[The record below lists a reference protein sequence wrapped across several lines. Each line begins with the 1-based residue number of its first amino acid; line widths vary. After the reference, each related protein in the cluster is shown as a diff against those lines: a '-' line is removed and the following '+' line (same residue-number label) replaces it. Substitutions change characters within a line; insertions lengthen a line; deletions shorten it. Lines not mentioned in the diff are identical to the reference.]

1 MVARRM
7 NNESKHSRSSGGW
20 VRIAW
25 APDSGIVLVSGD
37 SAGILGVSARRLIN
51 SPDPMTLLPAEL
63 AGILSSGLPEAPVQV
78 STSSFTGTVCT
89 VNDIA
94 EIILFDTPDLQD
106 SDNIMLDELGAGVVV
121 TDRTGNIVLWNKAMT
136 SIFRI
141 PKQHV
146 MGKQLQVVLSPP
158 VLYSWDNV
166 IKMVLD
172 GKQIRVECHLDGQR
186 RVDSTFSRGGPGVIG
201 TCFETTESFQ
211 AESRLKTSRKMNQ
224 AYFHSVSTGLVLFDK
239 DYRILVANRA
249 FGRMF
254 GLVENL
260 LGIHLN
266 EILPRE
272 NYAIVE
278 DQTRTLFNGH
288 GNKENEMAR
297 IVRFVLPDE
306 TRRVISQN
314 IKPIVEESGAVFYA
328 VGIFE
333 DVSEKSILLDK
344 YNTCQNRIKKISTL
358 ASIFFSD
365 QSDNLDRITEV
376 LRECFSAKAVAIYI
390 SDPLGDIEL
399 AGKTAEW
406 PEAAPESFTDLRLA
420 SFMIES
426 HSNYQL
432 NGDEIGVLNSWFGN
446 CLIFPIESDEKNYG
460 YIIAADVDDTTGS
473 EIFLLMEISTLI
485 LELLMSFFDKTTEIQ
500 QLDLLLNRQSKLA
513 GSIITAL
520 DIPVAVFRV
529 DWSVILWN
537 DPMEA
542 LTGVSFNLATGR
554 SELAASILFDDIGGI
569 AAVQRIARN
578 GMTEY
583 PESWE
588 VTNQDGTKTRCAWRL
603 SRTESVEGGKLEPV
617 VIVSG
622 IKSDDIYSIQAAKK
636 AADMYTTL
644 SRGTSAL
651 LSASDRMKI
660 MDAAATAF
668 LEISGASR
676 ITLSI
681 RGMNPITRTSYDPK
695 SGSIAPHRWKLAIET
710 ETDTIGECVF
720 QGGREYFALNDFAR
734 NVARTCGELEQ
745 TAIGRRFA
753 FLAEKAAGK
762 FLISNSSGRI
772 LLSTWIQVTDG
783 IISNRSI
790 YDVFSGSDWVYIDSM
805 IMGILKIGR
814 LNMVLKT
821 EQGEEL
827 QVAAV
832 ALNGLDAEPI
842 IIWWP
847 VFASSYI
854 YQLECLD
861 KSKDAAYAL
870 YDVLDDLSTSIGRG
884 FIRIKEVLNPGH
896 PVAAVLNTARYAF
909 EGLTKDYF
917 YLRLLQTAWNYV
929 PEQIDPELFLDIIK
943 SAFLENGLLPPNIS
957 ISGEL
962 YDICGNIDL
971 FQKVTSQLCCVVC
984 PSSNP
989 VFNVSL
995 VNRREIKEP
1004 IDLNKETEQFVRM
1017 ILRCSDGR
1025 ILSGISDDFSDIS
1038 TPIDFS
1044 SGLNPASEVF
1054 LLSLILRL
1062 SGGALKPD
1070 DDYKSLTIL
1079 FPCWK

>member
-1 MVARRM
+1 M
-7 NNESKHSRSSGGW
+7 NKGSKYSSSSGGW

-25 APDSGIVLVSGD
+25 IPDSGIVLVSGD

-51 SPDPMTLLPAEL
+51 SQDPLTLLPAEL
-63 AGILSSGLPEAPVQV
+63 AGVLSSGLPEVPVQI

-89 VNDIA
+89 ENGRA
-94 EIILFDTPDLQD
+94 EILLFDTPDLQD
-106 SDNIMLDELGAGVVV
+106 GGDIMLDELGAGVVV

-146 MGKQLQVVLSPP
+146 MGKQIQDVLTSP
-158 VLYSWDNV
+158 VLYSWEN
-166 IKMVLD
+166 IIQMVLD

-186 RVDSTFSRGGPGVIG
+186 RVDSTFSPGGPGVIG

-211 AESRLKTSRKMNQ
+211 AENRLKTSRKMNQ

-272 NYAIVE
+272 SYAIVE
-278 DQTRTLFNGH
+278 DQTRTLFDGH

-314 IKPIVEESGAVFYA
+314 IKPIAEESGAVFYA

-333 DVSEKSILLDK
+333 DVSEKSILFDRYNAYQDK
-344 YNTCQNRIKKISTL
+344 IKEINTL

-365 QSDNLDRITEV
+365 RSDNLDRMTEV
-376 LRECFSAKAVAIYI
+376 LRDCFTAKAVAVYI
-390 SDPLGDIEL
+390 SDALGNIEL

-406 PEAAPESFTDLRLA
+406 PEDAPESFSDLRLA
-420 SFMIES
+420 SFLIES
-426 HSNYQL
+426 HSKCQL
-432 NGDEIGVLNSWFGN
+432 NGDEIGILNSWFGN
-446 CLIFPIESDEKNYG
+446 CIIFPIESDEKNYG
-460 YIIAADVDDTTGS
+460 YVIAADIDNAAGS
-473 EIFLLMEISTLI
+473 EVFSLAEISI
-485 LELLMSFFDKTTEIQ
+485 QMLELLLSSLDKSTEIGH
-500 QLDLLLNRQSKLA
+500 LDLLLNRQSKLA

-520 DIPVAVFRV
+520 DIPVAVFRI

-542 LTGVSFNLATGR
+542 LTGVSFNLATSR
-554 SELAASILFDDIGGI
+554 TELAASVLFEDIGGI
-569 AAVQRIARN
+569 AAVHRIARN
-578 GMTEY
+578 GISDY
-583 PESWE
+583 PESWV
-588 VTNQDGTKTRCAWRL
+588 VTNQDGIKTRCAWRL

-636 AADMYTTL
+636 ATDMYTAL

-651 LSASDRMKI
+651 LSASDRTKVVE
-660 MDAAATAF
+660 AAAIAF

-676 ITLSI
+676 VTLNI

-695 SGSIAPHRWKLAIET
+695 SDDIMPHRWKMAIET
-710 ETDTIGECVF
+710 DTDSIGECLF
-720 QGGREYFALNDFAR
+720 QGGKEYSALNDFAR
-734 NVARTCGELEQ
+734 NVARTCGELEKS
-745 TAIGRRFA
+745 AIGRRFA
-753 FLAEKAAGK
+753 FLAEKAAGQ
-762 FLISNSSGRI
+762 FLITNRSGRI
-772 LLSTWIQVTDG
+772 LISTWIQITDG
-783 IISNRSI
+783 IISNRSV
-790 YDVFSGSDWVYIDSM
+790 YDVFSGSDWVYLDS
-805 IMGILKIGR
+805 IMLGILKTGR
-814 LNMVLKT
+814 MNMLLKT
-821 EQGEEL
+821 ERGEEL

-847 VFASSYI
+847 VVEPSYLS
-854 YQLECLD
+854 QLEYLNI
-861 KSKDAAYAL
+861 SKGAAYAL
-870 YDVLDDLSTSIGRG
+870 LDVLDDLSTSIGRG

-909 EGLTKDYF
+909 EGLTKDYL
-917 YLRLLQTAWNYV
+917 YLRLLQTVWNYL
-929 PEQIDPELFLDIIK
+929 PEQIDPELFLDRIK
-943 SAFLENGLLPPNIS
+943 SDFLENGLLPPNIS

-971 FQKVTSQLCCVVC
+971 FKKVTSQLCYVVC
-984 PSSNP
+984 PGSNP

-995 VNRREIKEP
+995 VNRKEIMEP
-1004 IDLNKETEQFVRM
+1004 VDLNKGTEQFVS
-1017 ILRCSDGR
+1017 INLRSSDGR
-1025 ILSGISDDFSDIS
+1025 VLSGISDDFSDIS
-1038 TPIDFS
+1038 IPFDFS
-1044 SGLNPASEVF
+1044 SGLSPASEVF

-1062 SGGALKPD
+1062 SGGALRPD
-1070 DDYKSLTIL
+1070 DDFSSITIL
-1079 FPCWK
+1079 LPCWK

>member
-1 MVARRM
+1 MKKV
-7 NNESKHSRSSGGW
+7 SKYSRPSGGW

-25 APDSGIVLVSGD
+25 IPDSGIVLVSGD

-51 SPDPMTLLPAEL
+51 SPDPLTLLPAEL
-63 AGILSSGLPEAPVQV
+63 AGILSSGLPETPVQI
-78 STSSFTGTVCT
+78 SISSFTGTVCT
-89 VNDIA
+89 ENDRA
-94 EIILFDTPDLQD
+94 EILLFDTPDLQD
-106 SDNIMLDELGAGVVV
+106 GDNIMLDELGAGVVV

-146 MGKQLQVVLSPP
+146 MGKQLQDVLTAP

-166 IKMVLD
+166 IQMVLD

-186 RVDSTFSRGGPGVIG
+186 RVDSTFSPGGAGVIG

-211 AESRLKTSRKMNQ
+211 AENRLRTSRKMNQ

-272 NYAIVE
+272 SFAIVE

-314 IKPIVEESGAVFYA
+314 IKPIVEESGAVFYG

-333 DVSEKSILLDK
+333 DVSEKSILFDK
-344 YNTCQNRIKKISTL
+344 YNIYQSKIKEINTL

-365 QSDNLDRITEV
+365 KSDNLDRITEV
-376 LRECFSAKAVAIYI
+376 LRECFSAKAVAVYI
-390 SDPLGDIEL
+390 SDALGNIEL

-406 PEAAPESFTDLRLA
+406 PEDAPESFSDLRLA
-420 SFMIES
+420 SIMIES
-426 HSNYQL
+426 HSKYQL
-432 NGDEIGVLNSWFGN
+432 SGDEIGVLDSWFGN

-460 YIIAADVDDTTGS
+460 YVIAADINNAAGS
-473 EIFLLMEISTLI
+473 EVFSLAETSTQM
-485 LELLMSFFDKTTEIQ
+485 LELLLSSVDKTTEIEH
-500 QLDLLLNRQSKLA
+500 LDLLLNRQSKLA

-542 LTGVSFNLATGR
+542 LTGVSFDLATSR
-554 SELAASILFDDIGGI
+554 TELAAGVLFDDIGGI
-569 AAVQRIARN
+569 ATVQRFTRN
-578 GMTEY
+578 GASEC

-588 VTNQDGTKTRCAWRL
+588 VTNQDGTTTRCAWRL
-603 SRTESVEGGKLEPV
+603 SRTESVEGGRLEPV

-636 AADMYTTL
+636 ATDMYTAL

-651 LSASDRMKI
+651 LSASDRTKVVE
-660 MDAAATAF
+660 AAATAF

-681 RGMNPITRTSYDPK
+681 RGINPITRTSYDPK
-695 SGSIAPHRWKLAIET
+695 ADDIVPHRWKLAIET
-710 ETDTIGECVF
+710 DTDSIGECLF
-720 QGGREYFALNDFAR
+720 QGGKEYSALNDFAR
-734 NVARTCGELEQ
+734 NVARTCVELEK
-745 TAIGRRFA
+745 TAIGRRFT

-762 FLISNSSGRI
+762 FLITNGSGRI

-783 IISNRSI
+783 IISNRSV
-790 YDVFSGSDWVYIDSM
+790 YDVFSGSDWVYLDSM
-805 IMGILKIGR
+805 MLGILKIGR
-814 LNMVLKT
+814 LNMLLKT
-821 EQGEEL
+821 EKGEEL

-847 VFASSYI
+847 VFEPSYLS
-854 YQLECLD
+854 QLEYLD
-861 KSKDAAYAL
+861 KSESAAYAL
-870 YDVLDDLSTSIGRG
+870 LDVLDDLSTSIGRG

-909 EGLTKDYF
+909 EGLTKDYL
-917 YLRLLQTAWNYV
+917 YLRLLQTVWNYV
-929 PEQIDPELFLDIIK
+929 PEQIDPELFLDRIK

-971 FQKVTSQLCCVVC
+971 LRKVISQLCYVVC

-989 VFNVSL
+989 VLNVSL
-995 VNRREIKEP
+995 VNRREIREP
-1004 IDLNKETEQFVRM
+1004 VDFNKGTEQFIR
-1017 ILRCSDGR
+1017 INLRSSDGR
-1025 ILSGISDDFSDIS
+1025 VLSGISDDFSDIS
-1038 TPIDFS
+1038 TPFDFS
-1044 SGLNPASEVF
+1044 SGLTPASEVF
-1054 LLSLILRL
+1054 LLSMILRL
-1062 SGGALKPD
+1062 SGGVLKPD
-1070 DDYKSLTIL
+1070 DDFASLTIL
-1079 FPCWK
+1079 LPCWK

>member
-1 MVARRM
+1 M
-7 NNESKHSRSSGGW
+7 NKVSKSSLPSGGW

-25 APDSGIVLVSGD
+25 IPDSGIVLVSGD

-51 SPDPMTLLPAEL
+51 APDPLNLLPAEL
-63 AGILSSGLPEAPVQV
+63 SGILSSGLPEVPVQI

-89 VNDIA
+89 ENDHA
-94 EIILFDTPDLQD
+94 EILLFDTPDLQD
-106 SDNIMLDELGAGVVV
+106 GGNIMLDELGAGVVV
-121 TDRTGNIVLWNKAMT
+121 TDRTGIVVLWNKAMT

-146 MGKQLQVVLSPP
+146 MGKQLQDVLTSPI
-158 VLYSWDNV
+158 LYSWDNV

-186 RVDSTFSRGGPGVIG
+186 RVDCTFSPGGPGVIG

-211 AESRLKTSRKMNQ
+211 AENRLRTSRKMNQ

-272 NYAIVE
+272 SFAIVE
-278 DQTRTLFNGH
+278 DQTRTLFSGS

-333 DVSEKSILLDK
+333 DVSEKSILFNK
-344 YNTCQNRIKKISTL
+344 YNAYQNKIKEINTL
-358 ASIFFSD
+358 ESIFFSD

-376 LRECFSAKAVAIYI
+376 LRDCFSAKAVAVYI

-399 AGKTAEW
+399 AGKTAKW
-406 PEAAPESFTDLRLA
+406 PENAPESFSDLRLA

-426 HSNYQL
+426 HSKYQL

-460 YIIAADVDDTTGS
+460 YVIAADVDNTAGS
-473 EIFLLMEISTLI
+473 EVFSLAETSTHMLALLLS
-485 LELLMSFFDKTTEIQ
+485 SVDKTAEIEH
-500 QLDLLLNRQSKLA
+500 LDLLLIRQSKLA

-537 DPMEA
+537 DSMEA
-542 LTGVSFNLATGR
+542 LTGVSFDLATSR
-554 SELAASILFDDIGGI
+554 TELAASVLFDDIGGI
-569 AAVQRIARN
+569 TAIQRITRN
-578 GMTEY
+578 GSSEY

-588 VTNQDGTKTRCAWRL
+588 VANQNGIKTRCAWRL
-603 SRTESVEGGKLEPV
+603 SRAESVEGGKLEPI

-622 IKSDDIYSIQAAKK
+622 IKSDEIYSIQAAKN
-636 AADMYTTL
+636 AADMYTAL

-651 LSASDRMKI
+651 LSASDRTKVVE
-660 MDAAATAF
+660 AAATAF

-681 RGMNPITRTSYDPK
+681 RGINPITRTSYDPK
-695 SGSIAPHRWKLAIET
+695 SDEIAPRQWKLAIET
-710 ETDTIGECVF
+710 DTDSIGECVF
-720 QGGREYFALNDFAR
+720 HGGKEYSALNDFAR
-734 NVARTCGELEQ
+734 NVARTCGELEK
-745 TAIGRRFA
+745 TAVGRRFA

-762 FLISNSSGRI
+762 FLITNSSGRI

-790 YDVFSGSDWVYIDSM
+790 YDVFSGSDWVYLDSM
-805 IMGILKIGR
+805 MLGILRIGR
-814 LNMVLKT
+814 LNMLLKT
-821 EQGEEL
+821 ERGEEL

-847 VFASSYI
+847 VYEPSYI
-854 YQLECLD
+854 SQLEYLD
-861 KSKDAAYAL
+861 KSENAACAL
-870 YDVLDDLSTSIGRG
+870 LDVLDDLSTSIGRG
-884 FIRIKEVLNPGH
+884 FIRIKEVMNPDH
-896 PVAAVLNTARYAF
+896 PVAAVLNTAKYAF
-909 EGLTKDYF
+909 EGLTKDYV
-917 YLRLLQTAWNYV
+917 YLRLLQTVWNYV
-929 PEQIDPELFLDIIK
+929 PEQIDPELFLDKIK

-962 YDICGNIDL
+962 YDICGNIDIL
-971 FQKVTSQLCCVVC
+971 KKVTTQLCYVVC

-995 VNRREIKEP
+995 VNRKEIREP
-1004 IDLNKETEQFVRM
+1004 VDLNKGTEQFVRINM
-1017 ILRCSDGR
+1017 RCSDGR
-1025 ILSGISDDFSDIS
+1025 VLSGISDDFSDIS
-1038 TPIDFS
+1038 TPFDFS
-1044 SGLNPASEVF
+1044 SGLNPASEVS

-1070 DDYKSLTIL
+1070 DGFSSLTIL
-1079 FPCWK
+1079 LPCWK

>member
-1 MVARRM
+1 M
-7 NNESKHSRSSGGW
+7 NKGSKSSQASGGW

-25 APDSGIVLVSGD
+25 IPDSGIVLVSGD
-37 SAGILGVSARRLIN
+37 SAGILGVSSRRLIN
-51 SPDPMTLLPAEL
+51 SPDPLTLLPAEL
-63 AGILSSGLPEAPVQV
+63 AGILSSGLPEVPVQI

-89 VNDIA
+89 ENGRA
-94 EIILFDTPDLQD
+94 EILLFDTPDLQD
-106 SDNIMLDELGAGVVV
+106 GGNIMLDELGAGVVV
-121 TDRTGNIVLWNKAMT
+121 TDRTGNVVLWNKAMT

-146 MGKQLQVVLSPP
+146 MGKQLQDVLTSP
-158 VLYSWDNV
+158 VLYSWENV
-166 IKMVLD
+166 IQMVLD

-186 RVDSTFSRGGPGVIG
+186 RVDSTFSPGGQGVIG

-211 AESRLKTSRKMNQ
+211 AENRLRTSRKMNQ

-272 NYAIVE
+272 CYAIVE

-288 GNKENEMAR
+288 GNSGNRENEMAR
-297 IVRFVLPDE
+297 IVRFILPDE

-314 IKPIVEESGAVFYA
+314 IKPIVEESGSVFYA

-344 YNTCQNRIKKISTL
+344 YNTYRNKIKDINTI

-365 QSDNLDRITEV
+365 QSDNLNRITEV
-376 LRECFSAKAVAIYI
+376 LRDSFSAKAVAVYI
-390 SDPLGDIEL
+390 SDALGNIEL

-406 PEAAPESFTDLRLA
+406 PGDAPESFSDLRLA

-426 HSNYQL
+426 HSKYQL
-432 NGDEIGVLNSWFGN
+432 IGDEIGILNSWFQT
-446 CLIFPIESDEKNYG
+446 CFIFPIESNEKNYG
-460 YIIAADVDDTTGS
+460 YVIAADVDNAAGPEVFS
-473 EIFLLMEISTLI
+473 LAEISTMM
-485 LELLMSFFDKTTEIQ
+485 LELLLSSADKTTEIEH
-500 QLDLLLNRQSKLA
+500 LDLLLIRQSKLA
-513 GSIITAL
+513 GSIISAL

-537 DPMEA
+537 DSMETI
-542 LTGVSFNLATGR
+542 TGVSFDLATSR
-554 SELAASILFDDIGGI
+554 TELAASVLFDDIGGI

-578 GMTEY
+578 GVSEY

-588 VTNQDGTKTRCAWRL
+588 VTNQDGITTRCAWRL

-636 AADMYTTL
+636 AADMYTAL

-651 LSASDRMKI
+651 LSASDRTKVVE
-660 MDAAATAF
+660 AAATAF

-681 RGMNPITRTSYDPK
+681 RGINPITRTSYDPK
-695 SGSIAPHRWKLAIET
+695 SEEIVPHRWRLAIET
-710 ETDTIGECVF
+710 DTDSLGECLF
-720 QGGREYFALNDFAR
+720 QGGKDYSALKDFAR
-734 NVARTCGELEQ
+734 NVARTCGELEK
-745 TAIGRRFA
+745 TAIGRRLA
-753 FLAEKAAGK
+753 FLAEKVAGK
-762 FLISNSSGRI
+762 FLITNSNGRI

-790 YDVFSGSDWVYIDSM
+790 YDVFKGSDWVYLDSM
-805 IMGILKIGR
+805 MMGILKIGR
-814 LNMVLKT
+814 LDMLLKT
-821 EQGEEL
+821 ESGDEL
-827 QVAAV
+827 QVTAV

-847 VFASSYI
+847 VIEPSYI
-854 YQLECLD
+854 SQLEYLD
-861 KSKDAAYAL
+861 KSESASYAL
-870 YDVLDDLSTSIGRG
+870 LDVLDDLSTSIGRG

-909 EGLTKDYF
+909 EGLNKDYL
-917 YLRLLQTAWNYV
+917 YLRLLQTVWNYV
-929 PEQIDPELFLDIIK
+929 PEQIDPELFLDSIK

-971 FQKVTSQLCCVVC
+971 LKKVTIQLCHVIC
-984 PSSNP
+984 PSSSS

-995 VNRREIKEP
+995 VSRKEIREP
-1004 IDLNKETEQFVRM
+1004 VDLNKGTEQFVR
-1017 ILRCSDGR
+1017 IDLRCSDGR
-1025 ILSGISDDFSDIS
+1025 VLSGISDDFSDIS
-1038 TPIDFS
+1038 APFDFS
-1044 SGLNPASEVF
+1044 SGLNPASEIF

-1062 SGGALKPD
+1062 AGGTLKPD
-1070 DDYKSLTIL
+1070 DGFSSLTIL
-1079 FPCWK
+1079 LPCWK

>member
-1 MVARRM
+1 M
-7 NNESKHSRSSGGW
+7 NKVSKSSQPSGGW

-25 APDSGIVLVSGD
+25 IPDSGIVLVSGD

-51 SPDPMTLLPAEL
+51 SPDSLTLLPAEL
-63 AGILSSGLPEAPVQV
+63 AGILSSGLPEAPVQI

-89 VNDIA
+89 ENGRA
-94 EIILFDTPDLQD
+94 EILLFDTPDIQD
-106 SDNIMLDELGAGVVV
+106 GGDIMLDELGAGVVV

-146 MGKQLQVVLSPP
+146 MGKQIQDVLTSP
-158 VLYSWDNV
+158 VLYSWDN
-166 IKMVLD
+166 IIQMVLD

-186 RVDSTFSRGGPGVIG
+186 RVDSTFSPGGPGVIG

-211 AESRLKTSRKMNQ
+211 AENRLKTSRKMNQ

-272 NYAIVE
+272 SYAIVE
-278 DQTRTLFNGH
+278 DQTRTLFDGH

-314 IKPIVEESGAVFYA
+314 IKPIAEESGAVFYA

-333 DVSEKSILLDK
+333 DVSEKSILFDRYNAYQDK
-344 YNTCQNRIKKISTL
+344 IKEINTL

-365 QSDNLDRITEV
+365 RSDNLDRMTEV
-376 LRECFSAKAVAIYI
+376 LRDCFTAKAVAVYL
-390 SDPLGDIEL
+390 SDALGNIEL

-406 PEAAPESFTDLRLA
+406 PEDAPESFSDLRLA
-420 SFMIES
+420 SFLIES
-426 HSNYQL
+426 HSKCQL
-432 NGDEIGVLNSWFGN
+432 NGDEIGILNSWFGN
-446 CLIFPIESDEKNYG
+446 CIIFPIESDEKNYG
-460 YIIAADVDDTTGS
+460 YVIAADIDNAAGS
-473 EIFLLMEISTLI
+473 EVFSLAEISI
-485 LELLMSFFDKTTEIQ
+485 QMLELLLSSLDKSTEIGH
-500 QLDLLLNRQSKLA
+500 LDLLINRQSKLA

-520 DIPVAVFRV
+520 DIPVAVFRI

-542 LTGVSFNLATGR
+542 LTGVSFNLATSR
-554 SELAASILFDDIGGI
+554 TELAASVLFEDIGGI
-569 AAVQRIARN
+569 AAVHRIARN
-578 GMTEY
+578 GISDY
-583 PESWE
+583 PESWV
-588 VTNQDGTKTRCAWRL
+588 VTNQDGIKTRCAWRL

-636 AADMYTTL
+636 ATDMYTAL

-651 LSASDRMKI
+651 LSASDRTKVVE
-660 MDAAATAF
+660 AAATAF

-676 ITLSI
+676 VTLNI
-681 RGMNPITRTSYDPK
+681 RGMNPITRTSYDSK
-695 SGSIAPHRWKLAIET
+695 SDDIMPHRWKMAIET
-710 ETDTIGECVF
+710 DTDSIGECLF
-720 QGGREYFALNDFAR
+720 QGGKEYSALNDFAR
-734 NVARTCGELEQ
+734 NVARTCCELEKS
-745 TAIGRRFA
+745 AIGRRFA
-753 FLAEKAAGK
+753 FLAEKAAGQ
-762 FLISNSSGRI
+762 FLITNRSGRI
-772 LLSTWIQVTDG
+772 LISTWIQITDG
-783 IISNRSI
+783 IISNRSV
-790 YDVFSGSDWVYIDSM
+790 YDVFSGSDWVYLDSLM
-805 IMGILKIGR
+805 LGILKTGR
-814 LNMVLKT
+814 MNMLLKT
-821 EQGEEL
+821 EEGEEL

-847 VFASSYI
+847 VVDPSYLS
-854 YQLECLD
+854 QLGYLD
-861 KSKDAAYAL
+861 ISKSAAYAIL
-870 YDVLDDLSTSIGRG
+870 DVLDDLSTSIGRG

-909 EGLTKDYF
+909 EGLTKDYL
-917 YLRLLQTAWNYV
+917 YLRLLQTVWNYL
-929 PEQIDPELFLDIIK
+929 PEQIDPELFLDRIK
-943 SAFLENGLLPPNIS
+943 SDFLENGLLPPNIS

-971 FQKVTSQLCCVVC
+971 FKKVTSQLCYVVC
-984 PSSNP
+984 PGSNP

-995 VNRREIKEP
+995 VNRKEIMEP
-1004 IDLNKETEQFVRM
+1004 VDLNKGTEQFVR
-1017 ILRCSDGR
+1017 INLRSSDGR
-1025 ILSGISDDFSDIS
+1025 ILSGISDYFSDIS
-1038 TPIDFS
+1038 IPFDFS
-1044 SGLNPASEVF
+1044 SGLSPASEVF

-1062 SGGALKPD
+1062 SGGALRPD
-1070 DDYKSLTIL
+1070 DDFSSITIL
-1079 FPCWK
+1079 LPCWK